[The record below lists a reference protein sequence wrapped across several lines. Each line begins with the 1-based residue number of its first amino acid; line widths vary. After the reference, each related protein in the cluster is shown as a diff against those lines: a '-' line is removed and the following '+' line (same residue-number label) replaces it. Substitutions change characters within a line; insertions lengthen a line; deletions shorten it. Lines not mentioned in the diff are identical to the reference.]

1 MKCGMKCG
9 MNRKKLF
16 LALCAM
22 LPAFCLSCRKAAPR
36 TELVVLAAASLT
48 DVCAELKAAYEV
60 KNPSVTLI
68 FSFGGSGA
76 LQAQIESGAPADMF
90 LSAATKQ
97 MNALEKQNL
106 MAEGSVRNLL
116 QNKVVLIAP
125 REGNPAVSSFER
137 LSDGG
142 VKMIALGEPESVPVG
157 QYAKAVFTAL
167 GNWDAVRAKANFAG
181 DVRTVLSWVESGACE
196 YGVVYAT
203 DAASSSSVRVLASAP
218 EGSCPPVIY
227 PVGIV
232 RASAHQSEAAA
243 FEDFLFSEEAAAV
256 FTKAGFAVLE
266 SGAAKNK

>member
-1 MKCGMKCG
+1 MK
-9 MNRKKLF
+9 NVLKKTT

-22 LPAFCLSCRKAAPR
+22 LATFCLSCRKTAPR
-36 TELVVLAAASLT
+36 TELIVLAAASLT
-48 DVCAELKAAYEV
+48 DVCAELKQAYEAQ
-60 KNPSVTLI
+60 NPSVALL

-97 MNALEKQNL
+97 MDALEKQNL
-106 MAEGSVRNLL
+106 MAEGSVKNLL
-116 QNKVVLIAP
+116 QNKVVLIAS
-125 REGNPAVSSFER
+125 RGGAPAVSSFER

-157 QYAKAVFTAL
+157 QYAKAICTAL
-167 GNWDAVRAKANFAG
+167 GNWDSVRAKANFAG

-203 DAASSSSVRVLASAP
+203 DAASSSSVRVLATAP

-232 RASAHQSEAAA
+232 KASAHQVEAAA
-243 FEDFLFSEEAAAV
+243 FEEFLFTDAARAI

-266 SGAAKNK
+266 NGADRSK

>member
-1 MKCGMKCG
+1 MKNVLKGVVVV
-9 MNRKKLF
+9 
-16 LALCAM
+16 LCAM
-22 LPAFCLSCRKAAPR
+22 TLAFCLSCRKTAPK

-48 DVCAELKAAYEV
+48 DVCAELKEVYEA
-60 KNPSVTLI
+60 KNPSGTLI

-218 EGSCPPVIY
+218 EDSCPPVIY